1 MRKGLKKL
9 VAIVLTATM
18 LMSIGM
24 PAFAQE
30 TLSDEVYGKVTYY
43 KTEEEVKELCQN
55 NQHVQELLAAAEAEN
70 PNQKLVGVQVKEIY
84 VTEKY
89 AEDGSVLESRTLTE
103 EEVKAL
109 ENGAAVAS
117 SWIDGIEGEVGK
129 VWYTLVAYDDGTYY
143 RLYGSVNWTGYASL
157 GDKAENPA
165 TGNDFITVSWGGNS
179 TLRCPTN
186 GRTIYGVY
194 SDNTNIVFNSNTI
207 AHSAK
212 GFGWEFSELKNGKY
226 AKDIQVNITLEKPT
240 SLSGLETGAAL
251 TYVHTYKDT
260 AINFM
265 GFETVTVQGITI
277 PIPLFQFGSSTA
289 AWKDT
294 ISITGLLY

>member
-1 MRKGLKKL
+1 MCQTNQYVHDLL
-9 VAIVLTATM
+9 V
-18 LMSIGM
+18 
-24 PAFAQE
+24 
-30 TLSDEVYGKVTYY
+30 
-43 KTEEEVKELCQN
+43 
-55 NQHVQELLAAAEAEN
+55 AAEADN

-84 VTEKY
+84 VAEKY

-109 ENGAAVAS
+109 ENGAATAS

-129 VWYTLVAYDDGTYY
+129 VWYTLAAYDDGTYY
-143 RLYGSVNWTGYASL
+143 RLYGSVSWTGYASL

-165 TGNDFITVSWGGNS
+165 AGNDFITVSWGGDS
-179 TLRCPTN
+179 TLLCPTN
-186 GRTIYGVY
+186 GKTIYGVY
-194 SDNTNIVFNSNTI
+194 SDNTNIAFNANTI
-207 AHSAK
+207 ADSVK

-226 AKDIQVNITLEKPT
+226 AKDVQVNITLKKPAV
-240 SLSGLETGAAL
+240 LNGEETGAAL

-260 AINFM
+260 TVTFM
-265 GFETVTVQGITI
+265 GYEMVGKI
-277 PIPLFQFGSSTA
+277 PVPLFRFGSSTA